1 MERRKKSGT
10 EIFFAEFVI
19 FCLNKKRKDT
29 MIEYNRQKWKK
40 AFKKKQKFAGKLVFA
55 MAIGFSFVYNIS

>member
-29 MIEYNRQKWKK
+29 MIEYN
-40 AFKKKQKFAGKLVFA
+40 
-55 MAIGFSFVYNIS
+55 

>member
-1 MERRKKSGT
+1 M
-10 EIFFAEFVI
+10 FFAEFVI

-40 AFKKKQKFAGKLVFA
+40 AFKKKQKFVGKLVFA